1 MKLTF
6 SLLALCAST
15 AALLVAT
22 GKTMPSQPQEP
33 VRSPEELCGEVRAEL
48 LIHVAEFPGSM
59 TVKEA
64 NHIADKCLRIHSEL

>member
-22 GKTMPSQPQEP
+22 GKTMPNQPQEP
-33 VRSPEELCGEVRAEL
+33 LRNPRELCEQVRAEL
-48 LIHVAEFPGSM
+48 LIHVAEFPENM
-59 TVKEA
+59 TIKEA
-64 NHIADKCLRIHSEL
+64 NHIADKCLRIHAK